1 MKSIHMNSMM
11 MKLYYAVGHRDSIGS
26 LFRAGELVNMIPSS

>member
-11 MKLYYAVGHRDSIGS
+11 MKLYYAVGHRDSTLVHSFG
-26 LFRAGELVNMIPSS
+26 LVNLSI